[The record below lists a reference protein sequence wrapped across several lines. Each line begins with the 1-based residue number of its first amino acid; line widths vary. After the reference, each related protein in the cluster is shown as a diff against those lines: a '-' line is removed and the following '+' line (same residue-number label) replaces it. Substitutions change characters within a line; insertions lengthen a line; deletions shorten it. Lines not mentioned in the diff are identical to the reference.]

1 MCGAV
6 TISIRPKYFT
16 TEFRVDFSG
25 LFEEVFMGI
34 SGCRFPALRV
44 ALFGAAKLLLA
55 SGVIFFLA
63 VVMGADVGQI
73 WG

>member
-1 MCGAV
+1 
-6 TISIRPKYFT
+6 
-16 TEFRVDFSG
+16 
-25 LFEEVFMGI
+25 MGI
-34 SGCRFPALRV
+34 SGCRFPAFRV

>member
-1 MCGAV
+1 MRRAV

-16 TEFRVDFSG
+16 TEFSG
-25 LFEEVFMGI
+25 RFRGVFMDL
-34 SGCRFPALRV
+34 SGCRFPAIRV